1 MKSKISIVFLCL
13 IVFILNIKNVKAEE
27 LKYCFNIEREISI
40 TENTIYISDNILI
53 SYNNDSMIIETS
65 NGDLLINDKYE
76 KYSYINNQLYIIS
89 PNSVYLVNLSLL
101 SYHNI
106 NLEQTNSDVYIDD
119 YIYVVGD
126 YNNNPK
132 ITILD
137 YDLNILKEKVYEG
150 KGIGR
155 FTKIIK
161 VKGLLVGIIE
171 KDAFYD
177 SEYFYKVG
185 NKDDYKSVIL
195 TLSNSL
201 DIQDIYYFNE
211 YETKEVVN
219 SLCIDDNINVVLK
232 AGHKSYFYEFDYSLS
247 LLTRRCIDVDNN
259 QIYFINN
266 TKNVDL
272 FCINSLEQ
280 FKLAIIDK
288 EELKDIYVHIGNVNN
303 FGLTEGGFYYTSEGK
318 IYVISE
324 YHIDY
329 INTLILDKITYD
341 EKNMNHFKVTSFF
354 EDLTFNLVSTNPFHQ
369 HMMSGE
375 YIAKYV
381 SKNKFGSN
389 IFIETPLEVRDFVN
403 IIDGGVYNIN
413 TKLFFFGSA
422 FLNNKQINNGHTLDE
437 AGDYELVIKDVNNNE
452 KIYKFNVK
460 DDYYKD
466 NDNYVIEVD
475 YIVQKSSDI
484 NVVLILEQNVEEVNK
499 LIINDQEYFEYTL
512 DNNTLSINIDGSNK
526 WGYHE
531 LVINKIVVDKQE
543 ISINKRF
550 TILTK
555 KDMPNINLYTD
566 VNNDEYIINLDIVD
580 KDLSIVDIYE
590 ENNIYYVSYELGD
603 GILKKEYLFEIV
615 GNNIDVTKEFDE
627 NKMRFKI
634 KRNDNLE
641 KIIINEKNIYKKIN
655 NSINQNIILV
665 TIISSIIVLIIT
677 TFTLIFKYIKRR
689 KTNRI

>member
-13 IVFILNIKNVKAEE
+13 FVFVINIKNVNAEE
-27 LKYCFNIEREISI
+27 PKYCFNIEREISI

-137 YDLNILKEKVYEG
+137 YDLNILKEKVYDG

-475 YIVQKSSDI
+475 YIVQKNSDI

-526 WGYHE
+526 WGYYE

-677 TFTLIFKYIKRR
+677 TFTLFFKYIKRR

>member
-13 IVFILNIKNVKAEE
+13 FVFVLNIKNVKAEE
-27 LKYCFNIEREISI
+27 PKYCFNIEREISI

-76 KYSYINNQLYIIS
+76 KYSYINDQLYIIS

-101 SYHNI
+101 SYYNI

-132 ITILD
+132 ITVLD
-137 YDLNILKEKVYEG
+137 YDLNILKEKVYDG

-161 VKGLLVGIIE
+161 DKGLLVGIIE

-219 SLCIDDNINVVLK
+219 SICIDDNINVVLK
-232 AGHKSYFYEFDYSLS
+232 AGYKSYFYEFDYSLS

-266 TKNVDL
+266 IKNVDL

-288 EELKDIYVHIGNVNN
+288 EKLKDIYVHIGNVNN

-475 YIVQKSSDI
+475 YIVQKNSDI

-603 GILKKEYLFEIV
+603 GILKKEYLFEIA

-627 NKMRFKI
+627 NKMCFKI

-677 TFTLIFKYIKRR
+677 TFTLFFKYIKRR